1 MVGRNERIEI
11 EKGVKYLL
19 NKTKEDEE
27 ESKEVTKAHDY
38 VDAVLVSVSNYIA
51 EKQLNDPKNPIYSEY
66 KEFQMRYVKPA
77 TFATKEGR
85 EKIKHD
91 LDEWCEKYGIP
102 KGASDEK
109 FIYSIL

>member
-1 MVGRNERIEI
+1 M
-11 EKGVKYLL
+11 L

-38 VDAVLVSVSNYIA
+38 VDAILVSVGNYIA

-91 LDEWCEKYGIP
+91 LDEWCQKNGIP
-102 KGASDEK
+102 IDNNAGKLIA
-109 FIYSIL
+109 SILGDQHRKSGHGR

>member
-1 MVGRNERIEI
+1 M
-11 EKGVKYLL
+11 KYLL

-51 EKQLNDPKNPIYSEY
+51 EKQLNDPSNPIFSEY
-66 KEFQMRYVKPA
+66 KEFQMRYVRPA

-91 LDEWCEKYGIP
+91 LDEWCQKNGIP
-102 KGASDEK
+102 IDINART
-109 FIYSIL
+109 FITSIMGGQPRKSGHGR